1 MKNVLKL
8 EEAAMFGISIY
19 LLTLMDI
26 KLAWWLYPIL
36 YLAPDVAMIGYLAN
50 NKIGA
55 TLYNIGHSKT
65 LAIII
70 AIIGFIISNDALLI
84 SGIILFGHS
93 SMDRMFGFGLK
104 LNTGFKHTHLGVMK

>member
-8 EEAAMFGISIY
+8 EEAAMLGLSIY
-19 LLTLMDI
+19 LLTIIDT
-26 KLAWWLYPIL
+26 KLVWWLYPIL
-36 YLAPDVAMIGYLAN
+36 YLAPDVAMIGYVAN

-55 TLYNIGHSKT
+55 TVYNIGHSKT

-70 AIIGFIISNDALLI
+70 GIIGFIISNEALMI

-104 LNTGFKHTHLGVMK
+104 LKTGFKHTHLGVMK